1 MRFVE
6 ERTDEVSSYRGTA
19 DGPDKAKAITA
30 VVAIHALLAFVILS
44 GLKVQPARQVAE
56 VLTTLNLREP
66 PPPPPVQP
74 PKPAPRPQ
82 AMKKPAGAPA
92 KKAEPTPVVAPQ
104 PRIPAP
110 SPLPAAKVAGT
121 GSATASGAAGS
132 GNGTGA
138 GGTGN
143 GPGGGGSGAFTSARK
158 LTKIPDS
165 EYRRFAATGI
175 VSGSVAL
182 SVRVNADG
190 SLTNCRILRS
200 SGSPGADSLMCQLF
214 IEYVRFSPALD
225 PYGRPVAQDITWVP
239 VWSRR

>member
-1 MRFVE
+1 
-6 ERTDEVSSYRGTA
+6 VSSYRGTA
-19 DGPDKAKAITA
+19 DGPDRAKAIAA

-44 GLKVQPARQVAE
+44 GLKVQQARQVVD

-66 PPPPPVQP
+66 PPPPPVEPP
-74 PKPAPRPQ
+74 PKPSPNPQTIKRPE
-82 AMKKPAGAPA
+82 GAPA

-104 PRIPAP
+104 PRIPSP

-121 GSATASGAAGS
+121 GSATTSGAASS

-138 GGTGN
+138 GGVGN
-143 GPGGGGSGAFTSARK
+143 GRGGGGTGAFTPARK

-182 SVRVNADG
+182 AVRVNADG
-190 SLTNCRILRS
+190 SLSNCRILRS
-200 SGSPGADSLMCQLF
+200 SGSQSADSLMCQLF

-225 PYGRPVAQDITWVP
+225 PAGGPVAQDITWVP
-239 VWSRR
+239 IWSRR